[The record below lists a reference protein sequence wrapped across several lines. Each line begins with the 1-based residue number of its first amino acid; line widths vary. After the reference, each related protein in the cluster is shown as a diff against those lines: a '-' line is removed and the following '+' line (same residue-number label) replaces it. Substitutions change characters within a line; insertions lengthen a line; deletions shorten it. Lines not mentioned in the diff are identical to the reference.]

1 MDKSDLRIEQLQ
13 QYLDKK
19 KGVVESDI
27 KEYNQ
32 QLGKNYLHF
41 FDWHADDLYKACYM
55 DKNYKAIQEAID
67 TAETPKDI
75 EGYLKRCTLYI
86 EEDLLNGP
94 LVKKSTNPMS
104 NMAHSLEMECKQEL
118 LKDLR
123 YLNRLLQSETVSER
137 IRPQEAPP
145 TRNCACERKEENRT
159 TVEIVSI
166 ESNKKATEF
175 LFQ

>member
-137 IRPQEAPP
+137 IRPARSTP
-145 TRNCACERKEENRT
+145 TRNCACERKEENGT

>member
-1 MDKSDLRIEQLQ
+1 MNKGDLKIERLQ
-13 QYLDKK
+13 QYLDRQ
-19 KGVVESDI
+19 KGVVESNI

-94 LVKKSTNPMS
+94 LVKKSTSPMS
-104 NMAHSLEMECKQEL
+104 NIAHSLEMECKQKL
-118 LKDLR
+118 LKDFQN
-123 YLNRLLQSETVSER
+123 LNKILQSETVGER
-137 IRPQEAPP
+137 IRPQESTKREITPA
-145 TRNCACERKEENRT
+145 KE
-159 TVEIVSI
+159 
-166 ESNKKATEF
+166 KKKTGPR
-175 LFQ
+175 LR

>member
-55 DKNYKAIQEAID
+55 DKNYKAIQEAIFQ
-67 TAETPKDI
+67 ALGKNEMVEI
-75 EGYLKRCTLYI
+75 LKRYTLYI
-86 EEDLLNGP
+86 EDHLLNGP
-94 LVKKSTNPMS
+94 LVKKSTSPMS
-104 NMAHSLEMECKQEL
+104 NMAHSLEIECKQKL

-137 IRPQEAPP
+137 IRPQEAP
-145 TRNCACERKEENRT
+145 RQ
-159 TVEIVSI
+159 EIVPVK
-166 ESNKKATEF
+166 EKKKTGPR
-175 LFQ
+175 LR

>member
-67 TAETPKDI
+67 AAETPKDI
-75 EGYLKRCTLYI
+75 EGILKRYTLYI
-86 EEDLLNGP
+86 EDDLLNGP
-94 LVKKSTNPMS
+94 LVKKSTSPMS
-104 NMAHSLEMECKQEL
+104 NIAHSLEMECKQKL
-118 LKDLR
+118 LKDFQN
-123 YLNRLLQSETVSER
+123 LNKILQSETVGER
-137 IRPQEAPP
+137 LRPQESTKREITPA
-145 TRNCACERKEENRT
+145 KE
-159 TVEIVSI
+159 
-166 ESNKKATEF
+166 KKKTGPR
-175 LFQ
+175 LR

>member
-1 MDKSDLRIEQLQ
+1 MDKCDLRIEQLQ

-27 KEYNQ
+27 KEYSA
-32 QLGKNYLHF
+32 QLASNYLHF

-55 DKNYKAIQEAID
+55 DKHYKAIQEAID

-75 EGYLKRCTLYI
+75 EGYLKRCTLYV

-94 LVKKSTNPMS
+94 LVKKSTSPMS
-104 NMAHSLEMECKQEL
+104 NMECKQEL

-137 IRPQEAPP
+137 IRPQEAP
-145 TRNCACERKEENRT
+145 RQ
-159 TVEIVSI
+159 EIVPVK
-166 ESNKKATEF
+166 EKKKTGPR
-175 LFQ
+175 LR

>member
-32 QLGKNYLHF
+32 QLGKN
-41 FDWHADDLYKACYM
+41 
-55 DKNYKAIQEAID
+55 
-67 TAETPKDI
+67 I

-137 IRPQEAPP
+137 IRPQEAP
-145 TRNCACERKEENRT
+145 RQ
-159 TVEIVSI
+159 EIVPVK
-166 ESNKKATEF
+166 EKKKTGPR
-175 LFQ
+175 LR

>member
-75 EGYLKRCTLYI
+75 EGYLKRCTPVCRRRSPERSACQEKYQPDV
-86 EEDLLNGP
+86 EYGP
-94 LVKKSTNPMS
+94 FPGDGMQTGVTEGPPVF
-104 NMAHSLEMECKQEL
+104 KQAS
-118 LKDLR
+118 
-123 YLNRLLQSETVSER
+123 SE
-137 IRPQEAPP
+137 
-145 TRNCACERKEENRT
+145 
-159 TVEIVSI
+159 
-166 ESNKKATEF
+166 
-175 LFQ
+175 

>member
-67 TAETPKDI
+67 AAETPKDI
-75 EGYLKRCTLYI
+75 EGILKRYTLYI
-86 EEDLLNGP
+86 EDDLLHGP
-94 LVKKSTNPMS
+94 LVARSTSPMS
-104 NMAHSLEMECKQEL
+104 NIAHSLEMECK
-118 LKDLR
+118 
-123 YLNRLLQSETVSER
+123 
-137 IRPQEAPP
+137 
-145 TRNCACERKEENRT
+145 
-159 TVEIVSI
+159 
-166 ESNKKATEF
+166 
-175 LFQ
+175 

>member
-32 QLGKNYLHF
+32 QLEKNYLYF
-41 FDWHADDLYKACYM
+41 FGWHADDLYKAYYM
-55 DKNYKAIQEAID
+55 NQHYKAIQENLD
-67 TAETPKDI
+67 NAETPQNI
-75 EGYLKRCTLYI
+75 GEFLKRCISYM
-86 EEDLLNGP
+86 EDDLLQGQ
-94 LVKKSTNPMS
+94 LVKRSTSPMS
-104 NMAHSLEMECKQEL
+104 NMAHSLEIECKQKL

-137 IRPQEAPP
+137 IRPQEAP
-145 TRNCACERKEENRT
+145 RQ
-159 TVEIVSI
+159 EIVPVK
-166 ESNKKATEF
+166 EKKKTGPR
-175 LFQ
+175 LR

>member
-55 DKNYKAIQEAID
+55 DKNYNSSESSASTHICKLPSRYNLAYSKGSS
-67 TAETPKDI
+67 TANE
-75 EGYLKRCTLYI
+75 
-86 EEDLLNGP
+86 
-94 LVKKSTNPMS
+94 VS
-104 NMAHSLEMECKQEL
+104 AHSDPYVVFKSFSASQ
-118 LKDLR
+118 
-123 YLNRLLQSETVSER
+123 QSMR
-137 IRPQEAPP
+137 
-145 TRNCACERKEENRT
+145 
-159 TVEIVSI
+159 SI
-166 ESNKKATEF
+166 YPA
-175 LFQ
+175 LV

>member
-104 NMAHSLEMECKQEL
+104 NMAHSLEMESKQEL

-137 IRPQEAPP
+137 IRPQEAP
-145 TRNCACERKEENRT
+145 RQ
-159 TVEIVSI
+159 EIVPVK
-166 ESNKKATEF
+166 EKKKTGPR
-175 LFQ
+175 LR

>member
-67 TAETPKDI
+67 TAEK
-75 EGYLKRCTLYI
+75 
-86 EEDLLNGP
+86 DLLNGP

-137 IRPQEAPP
+137 IRPQEAP
-145 TRNCACERKEENRT
+145 RQ
-159 TVEIVSI
+159 EIVPVK
-166 ESNKKATEF
+166 EKKKTGPR
-175 LFQ
+175 LR